1 MMMTRRVEIRLLVIV
16 ACLTAMWFA
25 PSVWAGTRVC
35 TKEEAIA
42 AETAAP
48 AQSWEQLHQQFKRYS
63 HCDDGAIGEGFS
75 ESVTLLLADRWQD
88 IRQLGEILSR
98 DSAFRKFV
106 IRHINETVPVERLNR
121 IIENAN
127 KLCPRSLRGLC
138 RDIETTAKKSAQAEM
153 KVNQ

>member
-1 MMMTRRVEIRLLVIV
+1 MMTIRVAVIV
-16 ACLTAMWFA
+16 ACLTAMGF
-25 PSVWAGTRVC
+25 PLSVLAGTRVC

-42 AETAAP
+42 AEMAAP
-48 AQSWEQLHQQFKRYS
+48 AAQSWEQLHQQFKRYS

-75 ESVTLLLADRWQD
+75 ESVTLLLADHWQD
-88 IRQLGEILSR
+88 IRQLREIVSH

-121 IIENAN
+121 IVENAN
-127 KLCPRSLRGLC
+127 KQCPRSLKDLC